1 MARIRS
7 IASVAGSSKIHPTE
21 VEAEVSVV
29 QTSNSQKFFQIS
41 TFGSDQRKSQPKVS
55 QTIQFDEKR
64 ARELVRLIN
73 EAFGIKGN

>member
-29 QTSNSQKFFQIS
+29 QTSNNQKFFQIS